1 MRIGGY
7 GGSTERVTAFD
18 LDPGAQIGYDPL
30 ITLWRTR
37 CCCSAVLTRVLLH
50 QRSSSRCSACCWESV
65 RPFLPC
71 SLWSAAISPTTGL
84 RSRRVPSTPSIR
96 GRSSPTAAE
105 LGRRCAGLTK
115 SPAHRGYPRT
125 VVIQGQLLSQA
136 STVGAT
142 GAE

>member
-105 LGRRCAGLTK
+105 RRAPVRGADQVASTPGLSK
-115 SPAHRGYPRT
+115 DSGYPRP
-125 VVIQGQLLSQA
+125 VVIPGEHS
-136 STVGAT
+136 GCY
-142 GAE
+142 